1 MSMLIAQ
8 NEELVRAL
16 GRLGIG
22 LAELVASIRGEIVV
36 LDRKRRVIA
45 LLGDWPDESVR
56 RPPDLRGKTLR
67 EVFGAQATVVHESA
81 YVRAL
86 LGEHVTYEWTR
97 AKRRQPVR
105 LATTA
110 SPLRD
115 STSDIVGVLL
125 ITRDSTPSERDE
137 HRVDESIAQKSKRL
151 QELERG
157 IQQLAGAIQNY
168 RKTGH
173 APREFAP
180 DSPLQP
186 LSPRERQVLE
196 LLGQGYRPRSIAE
209 QLNVSPETARN
220 HLKAMF
226 KKTGTHS
233 QEELTALLRAD

>member
-1 MSMLIAQ
+1 MVITQ
-8 NEELVRAL
+8 HEEFFQAL

-22 LAELVASIRGEIVV
+22 LTELVASISGEIVV

-45 LLGDWPDESVR
+45 VLGDWPEESAR
-56 RPPDLRGKTLR
+56 RPQDVRGKTLR
-67 EVFGAQATVVHESA
+67 EVFGVQAAAVHEAA

-97 AKRRQPVR
+97 PKRRQPVR
-105 LATTA
+105 LATSA

-115 STSDIVGVLL
+115 SASDIVGVLL

-157 IQQLAGAIQNY
+157 IRQLAGAIQNY

-173 APREFAP
+173 APRAFAA
-180 DSPLQP
+180 DSSLHQ

-209 QLNVSPETARN
+209 QLTVSPETVRN

-233 QEELTALLRAD
+233 QEELTALLRASES

>member
-1 MSMLIAQ
+1 MVITQ
-8 NEELVRAL
+8 HEEFFQAL

-22 LAELVASIRGEIVV
+22 LTELVASISGEIVV

-45 LLGDWPDESVR
+45 VLGDWPEESAR
-56 RPPDLRGKTLR
+56 RPQDQRGKTLR
-67 EVFGAQATVVHESA
+67 EVCGAQATAVHESA
-81 YVRAL
+81 YVSAL

-97 AKRRQPVR
+97 PRRRQSVR

-115 STSDIVGVLL
+115 ASSDIVGVLL
-125 ITRDSTPSERDE
+125 ITRDGTPSERDE

-173 APREFAP
+173 GPREFAA
-180 DSPLQP
+180 DSPLHQ

-233 QEELTALLRAD
+233 QEELTALLRAAD